1 MSANESARKNESMS
15 TSTESSSPAE
25 LKRRI
30 VEFARG
36 ASTEISTLDEQLLP
50 TLATKIPPGTQVY
63 VAHTPKATL
72 EDVVRVAIKVQQL
85 GFRASP
91 HVVARRQVSEHGL
104 RAGLKELVENGVEQC
119 LLVAGDLEKPL
130 GKFMSTLEII
140 DSGALTDAGIK
151 RIGVAG
157 HPEGH
162 KQVGMQTLWDALKY
176 KQEFGQKS
184 GIKVHIATQFGF
196 DPNAILAWGEQLLK
210 HGISLPAYVGVAG
223 PTPLPKLIKFAMAC
237 GVGASLGSLMKNMT
251 AMSKLARLATT
262 PDAMLTGLV
271 QGGAGTPGNPLVHP
285 HFYAF
290 GGTVA
295 TSNWMRAVVDGNFEM
310 PADGG
315 DKFVMDA

>member
-1 MSANESARKNESMS
+1 MSANQPVSESM
-15 TSTESSSPAE
+15 TNTEIANPAE

-36 ASTEISTLDEQLLP
+36 ASTEISTMDEELLP
-50 TLATKIPPGTQVY
+50 TLATKIPAGTAVY
-63 VAHTPKATL
+63 IAHTPKATL
-72 EDVVRVAIKVQQL
+72 EDIVRVALKVQQL

-91 HVVARRQVSEHGL
+91 HIVARRTPSEHGL
-104 RAGLKELVENGVEQC
+104 RDGLREMVDGGVEQC

-140 DSGALTDAGIK
+140 DSGMLVDVGIK

-162 KQVGMQTLWDALKY
+162 KQVGSKVVWDALKY
-176 KQEFGQKS
+176 KQEFGRKT

-196 DPNAILAWGEQLLK
+196 DPDAIVAWGKQLAV
-210 HGISLPAYVGVAG
+210 HGIDLPAYVGVAG
-223 PTPLPKLIKFAMAC
+223 PTPLPKLIKYAMAC

-262 PDAMLTGLV
+262 PDEMLVGLV
-271 QGGAGTPGNPLVHP
+271 QGGAGQPGNPLVHP

-290 GGTVA
+290 GGSVA
-295 TSNWMRAVVDGNFEM
+295 TARWMRAVVDGNFEM
-310 PADGG
+310 PAEGG
-315 DKFVMDA
+315 KFVMDA

>member
-1 MSANESARKNESMS
+1 MSANEPARQNETATHPGPMN
-15 TSTESSSPAE
+15 PAE
-25 LKRRI
+25 FKKRL

-36 ASTEISTLDEQLLP
+36 ASTEISTMDEQLLP
-50 TLATKIPPGTQVY
+50 TLATKIPAGTQVY

-91 HVVARRQVSEHGL
+91 HIVARRQVSEHGL

-162 KQVGMQTLWDALKY
+162 KQVGMQTLW
-176 KQEFGQKS
+176 
-184 GIKVHIATQFGF
+184 
-196 DPNAILAWGEQLLK
+196 
-210 HGISLPAYVGVAG
+210 
-223 PTPLPKLIKFAMAC
+223 
-237 GVGASLGSLMKNMT
+237 
-251 AMSKLARLATT
+251 
-262 PDAMLTGLV
+262 
-271 QGGAGTPGNPLVHP
+271 
-285 HFYAF
+285 
-290 GGTVA
+290 
-295 TSNWMRAVVDGNFEM
+295 
-310 PADGG
+310 
-315 DKFVMDA
+315 